1 MLKLLEGTVVNVPP
15 QGGRKHP
22 DQKMIALDTKNI
34 LFISGGAF
42 DGIDQHIVK
51 GAGNTFFKILP
62 ILSENNTFRMEDHHL
77 NFHYHQ
83 MMEYLAL

>member
-1 MLKLLEGTVVNVPP
+1 MKIVKKVRIT
-15 QGGRKHP
+15 
-22 DQKMIALDTKNI
+22 A
-34 LFISGGAF
+34 
-42 DGIDQHIVK
+42 IVK
-51 GAGNTFFKILP
+51 GAGNEFFKILP

>member
-1 MLKLLEGTVVNVPP
+1 MDLIKKAIKIVKKVRIT
-15 QGGRKHP
+15 
-22 DQKMIALDTKNI
+22 A
-34 LFISGGAF
+34 
-42 DGIDQHIVK
+42 IVK